1 MVTSNSCSS
10 RAVYMAVHG
19 LVGTALAHSFC
30 WVKGLWVGTPRYQG
44 SGFGTTSLLTVICD
58 ALFTRRGPG
67 QDYVMGGQQTLE
79 SSQQYFTNMCCQTLP
94 IRQNLQGQISVVIKK
109 YCYSRNHIQWGGTLN
124 QHYLSHFLG

>member
-1 MVTSNSCSS
+1 
-10 RAVYMAVHG
+10 MAVHG
-19 LVGTALAHSFC
+19 LVETALAHSFC

-67 QDYVMGGQQTLE
+67 QGYVMGGQQTLE

-94 IRQNLQGQISVVIKK
+94 IRQNLQGPISVVIKK
-109 YCYSRNHIQWGGTLN
+109 YCYSRNHIQ
-124 QHYLSHFLG
+124 